1 MMTRTMICL
10 RCGIEGEIEVQGMN
24 SGKTSS
30 LIFKHLGHNPFSGH
44 LHYQCPACEIVLLV
58 DPMTVLEGL
67 ISGYPERPREKTGGT
82 KSGTLPQDESLL
94 RRLFQNQQTGS
105 C

>member
-44 LHYQCPACEIVLLV
+44 LHYQCPACEVVLLV

-67 ISGYPERPREKTGGT
+67 ISRYPKVAAGGDWRDQ
-82 KSGTLPQDESLL
+82 KCKIPQNESLL
-94 RRLFQNQQTGS
+94 RRLFQNQQTG
-105 C
+105 

>member
-1 MMTRTMICL
+1 MRTKTIICQ
-10 RCGIEGEIEVQGMN
+10 RCGIEGEIEVPGLN
-24 SGKTSS
+24 SDIPTSR
-30 LIFKHLGHNPFSGH
+30 IFRHLGHNPFSGH

-58 DPMTVLEGL
+58 DPMTILEGL
-67 ISGYPERPREKTGGT
+67 VSGYSTKLRKRPGGT
-82 KSGTLPQDESLL
+82 KSGNSPQSESLL